1 MKLIIRI
8 FNILIM
14 AMSVAAGIFL
24 FMPPAFSFN
33 SKVTLNVKTFSD
45 FVPETEYSKD
55 INIAELLGTDSIY
68 VGIKFKLDVQGIA
81 DMKDGNKEKID
92 DTLIADN
99 ITDMIA
105 LLHEP
110 VDLITDFFIRANMKK
125 IITEQVTNYVDQAV
139 ESYRASQSPSV
150 AAQIPSSQEIMDDVG
165 INEEYFLNFSY
176 ALYDECNSDGAT
188 IDSAN
193 GVLIEQVN
201 EALTRAEDSGAV
213 DTSVFG
219 DEQKASVKTSLTGV
233 LTSLNLVQDDG
244 VHLKKISEISYL
256 YLAEYLKG
264 ELSATYDAASLAQK
278 PGETIPAYADR
289 LLDLYVRDKM
299 PDIFYKIVGYVS
311 LGLFIGLFVFAA
323 VWGLLLV
330 ITLLKTFTKKPW
342 TIFGFWFWLVGLVQL
357 VLGFGLTWIARFAL
371 EKFDISKLGLPISD
385 VLVSIKTYALVP
397 SIIFLASIVV
407 GIVYAILRGMCKAQ
421 VAAE

>member
-193 GVLIEQVN
+193 DVLIEQVN

-264 ELSATYDAASLAQK
+264 ELSATYDAASLAQN
-278 PGETIPAYADR
+278 P
-289 LLDLYVRDKM
+289 
-299 PDIFYKIVGYVS
+299 S
-311 LGLFIGLFVFAA
+311 A
-323 VWGLLLV
+323 V
-330 ITLLKTFTKKPW
+330 
-342 TIFGFWFWLVGLVQL
+342 Q
-357 VLGFGLTWIARFAL
+357 
-371 EKFDISKLGLPISD
+371 
-385 VLVSIKTYALVP
+385 
-397 SIIFLASIVV
+397 
-407 GIVYAILRGMCKAQ
+407 
-421 VAAE
+421 